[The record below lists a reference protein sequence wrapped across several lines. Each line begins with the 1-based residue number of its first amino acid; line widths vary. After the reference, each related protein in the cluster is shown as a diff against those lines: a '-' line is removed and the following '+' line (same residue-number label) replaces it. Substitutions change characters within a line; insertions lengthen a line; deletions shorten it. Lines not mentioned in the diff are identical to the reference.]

1 MKKHRKA
8 CHFARKGRRTE
19 GREQGRRV
27 PLELVE
33 LEDSSFHLLVK
44 VEADGVRGE
53 MIIDTG
59 ASVTVLD
66 RELFAGK
73 AVGEE
78 EGEVAS
84 GSVTGQI
91 NGVRLIELDS
101 LRIGGRRWRHVR
113 MVGMDLGYVND
124 VYGKHL
130 SRRVIGLLGSDFCV
144 RHKVCI
150 DYARR
155 EMRMEG

>member
-1 MKKHRKA
+1 M
-8 CHFARKGRRTE
+8 
-19 GREQGRRV
+19 

-66 RELFAGK
+66 GELFAGK
-73 AVGEE
+73 AVAEE
-78 EGEVAS
+78 EGEMQS
-84 GSVTGQI
+84 GSVTGRI
-91 NGVRLIELDS
+91 EGVRIVELDS
-101 LRIGGRRWRHVR
+101 LRIGGRRWRKVR
-113 MVGMDLGYVND
+113 MVGMDLGYVNE

-130 SRRVIGLLGSDFCV
+130 ARRVIGLLGSDFCV
-144 RHKVCI
+144 RHRVCI
-150 DYARR
+150 DYGRR